1 MTRTIAIII
10 LIAAAFSSCTPG
22 KKLATQ
28 FVMTEGDLNVLLLPP
43 PGLIKKY
50 YSENPFAES
59 SDTLTTDPLKE
70 SSFIGELNDTAF
82 VNYYLRSLK
91 YHLEMFQVNVYGP
104 DQLDSF
110 LQIDT
115 VAYIFSMA
123 QIELMEYVD
132 EHVDTTVLDTL
143 VYRASFPRDNVE
155 KSTWF
160 EFTELNN
167 PDRPMEV
174 LYSMQRTSDYYDG
187 KFYYEWQ
194 SGELTYRYSSFDI
207 ESADV
212 YDLAYFAGQKNAQY
226 IFDYLMNLYVR
237 ENSKRPPG
245 SDNYYQYDNERHA
258 IRRAFN
264 DRFIV
269 MPSQQ
274 QPSAN

>member
-1 MTRTIAIII
+1 MTRTIVLLV
-10 LIAAAFSSCTPG
+10 LIAATLSSCLPG
-22 KKLATQ
+22 KRLATQ
-28 FVMTEGDLNVLLLPP
+28 FVMTEGNLNVLLLPP
-43 PGLIKKY
+43 SGLIKKY
-50 YSENPFAES
+50 YSGNPFDES
-59 SDTLTTDPLKE
+59 SDTLTPDPLQQSE
-70 SSFIGELNDTAF
+70 FIGEVNDTAL
-82 VNYYLRSLK
+82 VNYYLRSLT
-91 YHLEMFQVNVYGP
+91 YHLERFQVKVYGP

-115 VAYIFSMA
+115 IAYIFSMA

-132 EHVDTTVLDTL
+132 EHVDTTILDTL
-143 VYRASFPRDNVE
+143 VYRASFPRKNVE

-174 LYSMQRTSDYYDG
+174 LYSMQRTSDYFDG
-187 KFYYEWQ
+187 DFLLWRN
-194 SGELTYRYSSFDI
+194 GEMTYRYSRFDM
-207 ESADV
+207 EEVDV

-237 ENSKRPPG
+237 ENARRLPR

-258 IRRAFN
+258 IRRAYN

-269 MPSQQ
+269 MPPQQ
-274 QPSAN
+274 QSPGN